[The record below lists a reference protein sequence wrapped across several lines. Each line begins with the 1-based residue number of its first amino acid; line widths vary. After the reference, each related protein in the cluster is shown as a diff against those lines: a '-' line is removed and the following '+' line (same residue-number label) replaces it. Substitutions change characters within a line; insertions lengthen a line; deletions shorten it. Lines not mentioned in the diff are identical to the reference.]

1 MTNCFNLKLTGA
13 AVALALAG
21 IAGSAAAAT
30 PGYVS
35 SSSGQVWTS
44 PYGMC
49 WRTTDWTPEKAAAPC
64 DVVPVAQVAP
74 PPVAVAPPPPVAAAP
89 TPPPPPVIEQI
100 SLSNDVL
107 FEFDKAQLKPDGMKT
122 LDEIS
127 NRLKGANVAAISL
140 VGHAD
145 RIVLYDRS
153 PLHSSARVWWLLN
166 LFGAS
171 KIALLDGGL
180 AAWAEAGQPVMVGA
194 AGATETPGLFVA
206 HADLARV
213 RSLRE
218 VHSHVEAG
226 DAQIVDARSPG
237 RFAGAEP
244 EPRPGV
250 EPGHIPGALNLP
262 YNRMFE
268 GDGRW
273 KSAHAI
279 AAEFAAAGADPA
291 KPMVATCGSGITA
304 CVLAFA
310 AERIGGLMPV
320 YDGSWTEWG
329 SDPSTPKAKDA

>member
-145 RIVLYDRS
+145 RIGEKDYNQELSERRAAAVKEYLAQKGVEGTKVRAEGRGEAEPTTGDQCKNLRGDKLIQCLQPDRRVDIEVRGERQVAGTPPS
-153 PLHSSARVWWLLN
+153 PTGGGTSGSGTLGTPG
-166 LFGAS
+166 GAS
-171 KIALLDGGL
+171 S
-180 AAWAEAGQPVMVGA
+180 GA
-194 AGATETPGLFVA
+194 APTT
-206 HADLARV
+206 
-213 RSLRE
+213 
-218 VHSHVEAG
+218 
-226 DAQIVDARSPG
+226 SPG
-237 RFAGAEP
+237 TG
-244 EPRPGV
+244 GT
-250 EPGHIPGALNLP
+250 
-262 YNRMFE
+262 
-268 GDGRW
+268 
-273 KSAHAI
+273 S
-279 AAEFAAAGADPA
+279 
-291 KPMVATCGSGITA
+291 GSPSS
-304 CVLAFA
+304 
-310 AERIGGLMPV
+310 GG
-320 YDGSWTEWG
+320 T
-329 SDPSTPKAKDA
+329 K